1 LTEEILVADPQER
14 FQNIL
19 KIDKYRQR
27 LSQMAISGATSLIV
41 DFEDALTTDSEL
53 AESIIEEPDEYLEHA
68 NRAALAQLRIEDPEY
83 AERIEEVDVRFK
95 GLPIATSLR
104 TLGSIHIGKLVMVEG
119 IIIRSTPARPMVTRA
134 AFRCRR
140 CGTVTYVDQSSP
152 FLRTPVQCNDPA
164 CRRKGPFEFLQEEST
179 FIDSQQIRIQE
190 RPEDLPPGQ
199 LPRWLNIRLE
209 GRELVDLARPG
220 DMVAIVGV
228 VRAVA
233 PTFPRA
239 GKLRVFRM
247 HLDANFID
255 VVSKEPETVIIS
267 PEEEEKI
274 LKLTKD
280 PWVHRKVIQSI
291 APSIFGYDHIKESI
305 MYLLFGGI
313 SKQLPDIR
321 IRGDM
326 NVLLIGDPGTA
337 KSQLLQYVA
346 RIAPRGLYTAG
357 RGSTAAGLTAAVLSV
372 RGGGMTLEAGALV
385 LADKGVACIDEIDK
399 MRKEDRVAIH
409 EAMEQHTVSVAKGG
423 IVATLNARTAILAA
437 ANPAL
442 GRYEPYRT
450 VAENISL
457 PVTILS
463 RFDLIFVLRDVP
475 EKEIDAE
482 MTEHILELH
491 RTGIAPVEPPVPADL
506 LRKYISYTKNL
517 KPVLTGD
524 ALDRLKDFYLA
535 MRSASETEG
544 TPIAI
549 TARQLESL
557 VRVAEARA
565 RVAYRKEILAED
577 AEAAI
582 TIMKRSLEEV
592 GIDVS
597 SHKIDIDLI
606 MTGKPKSLRD
616 KLQIVL
622 GTIVE
627 MERETGMVQRS
638 ALLEK
643 LESEYEIVGPD
654 AERLLGQLLKEGTI
668 YSPQEGYLKKT

>member
-1 LTEEILVADPQER
+1 MTEEILVADPQER

-95 GLPIATSLR
+95 GLPIPTSLR

-291 APSIFGYDHIKESI
+291 APSIFGYDHVKESI

-482 MTEHILELH
+482 MTKHILELH

-557 VRVAEARA
+557 VRVSEARA